1 MTTTTTTVIPAAG
14 CAVTGVIGEGDAR
27 ARTVAARLLA
37 LAGDADRVAV
47 SQADLAAASG
57 LSVRSLR
64 RVMDRLV
71 GAGWVGVARPA
82 TTTAPAS
89 YTVGALREAG
99 IAPAGPAPAPAASGG
114 PRVLSEAEARSP
126 LGRLTPGERVLVDPS
141 LLEGGENIRRDLR
154 VTDGLVGTVR
164 ALGVLKDLHVYP
176 TPTGLVVLDGHRR
189 LAAALRAGL
198 DTVPALVVAVDDEPA
213 RVERQLVSN
222 DEHAR
227 TLPVERA
234 EAIRQLV
241 LLGVPRRDITRRTGA
256 PPAEIDAA
264 QAVAAAP
271 QAVRDLG
278 RASPLLDL
286 VTLGRLADL
295 ADVAGADAA
304 QRAAQ
309 SISRDPAQADH
320 VIERARRDAAN
331 AAARDEAAAA
341 LAATGVT
348 VIDIK
353 DVREG
358 VRELVRLVDG
368 DGGSITPSDHASCP
382 GHAAYMVV
390 DWSAD
395 DQDGVHS
402 YKPVYVCTQWAAQ
415 GHRDFHS
422 RSGAQSEQ
430 DAERRARVRRS
441 NADLDAANAVRRT
454 WIRDVLLGR
463 PRPPVEGV
471 AAYELRVA
479 RWAHANVSQVARD
492 KGLERIGVDPDSLV
506 EPATPLEAAR
516 ALLAL
521 HLALMEGAIEKTAW
535 RPDGHGDVYLRMV
548 RAHLGALTAWG
559 YAPSPIEKRIM
570 TGTTDE
576 GDADTGAAAEGGEAA

>member
-14 CAVTGVIGEGDAR
+14 GAVIGEGDAQ

-37 LAGDADRVAV
+37 LAGGADRVAV

-71 GAGWVGVARPA
+71 GAGWVGVARQA

-99 IAPAGPAPAPAASGG
+99 IAPAGPAPASAASGG

-278 RASPLLDL
+278 RTSPLLDL

-331 AAARDEAAAA
+331 AAAREGAAAA

-348 VIDIK
+348 VIDIG
-353 DVREG
+353 DVAREG
-358 VRELVRLVDG
+358 VRELGMLVDG
-368 DGGSITPSDHASCP
+368 AGGSITPSDHASCP

-415 GHRDFHS
+415 GHRPCS
-422 RSGAQSEQ
+422 RSGAQPEQ
-430 DAERRARVRRS
+430 DAGRRARVRRS
-441 NADLDAANAVRRT
+441 NAALDAANAVRRT

-471 AAYELRVA
+471 TAYELRVA
-479 RWAHANVSQVARD
+479 RWAHANVSPIARD

-535 RPDGHGDVYLRMV
+535 RPDGHGDVYLRMI

-559 YAPSPIEKRIM
+559 YAPAPIEKRIM
-570 TGTTDE
+570 TSTTDE

>member
-1 MTTTTTTVIPAAG
+1 MTTTTTTAIPAAG
-14 CAVTGVIGEGDAR
+14 DPATGVIGEGDAR

-99 IAPAGPAPAPAASGG
+99 IAPAGPAPSPAASGG

-256 PPAEIDAA
+256 PGAEIDAA

-278 RASPLLDL
+278 RTSPLLDL

-309 SISRDPAQADH
+309 SISH
-320 VIERARRDAAN
+320 
-331 AAARDEAAAA
+331 
-341 LAATGVT
+341 
-348 VIDIK
+348 
-353 DVREG
+353 
-358 VRELVRLVDG
+358 LVG
-368 DGGSITPSDHASCP
+368 PH
-382 GHAAYMVV
+382 
-390 DWSAD
+390 
-395 DQDGVHS
+395 
-402 YKPVYVCTQWAAQ
+402 
-415 GHRDFHS
+415 
-422 RSGAQSEQ
+422 
-430 DAERRARVRRS
+430 
-441 NADLDAANAVRRT
+441 
-454 WIRDVLLGR
+454 
-463 PRPPVEGV
+463 
-471 AAYELRVA
+471 
-479 RWAHANVSQVARD
+479 
-492 KGLERIGVDPDSLV
+492 
-506 EPATPLEAAR
+506 LEAADD
-516 ALLAL
+516 L
-521 HLALMEGAIEKTAW
+521 
-535 RPDGHGDVYLRMV
+535 
-548 RAHLGALTAWG
+548 
-559 YAPSPIEKRIM
+559 SPKKFGRRTFTFRIAV
-570 TGTTDE
+570 TDL
-576 GDADTGAAAEGGEAA
+576 GGETPA

>member
-14 CAVTGVIGEGDAR
+14 DPATGVIGEGDAR

-64 RVMDRLV
+64 RVMDRLA
-71 GAGWVGVARPA
+71 GAGWVDVARPA

-278 RASPLLDL
+278 RTSPLLDL
-286 VTLGRLADL
+286 VTLGRLAAL

-331 AAARDEAAAA
+331 AAAREEAAAA
-341 LAATGVT
+341 LAATGLT
-348 VIDIK
+348 IIDIG
-353 DVREG
+353 DVAQKG
-358 VRELVRLVDG
+358 VRELGMLVDG
-368 DGGSITPSDHASCP
+368 AGGPITPSDHASCP

-390 DWSAD
+390 DWSVD

-430 DAERRARVRRS
+430 DAGRRARVRRS
-441 NADLDAANAVRRT
+441 NAALDAANAVRRT
-454 WIRDVLLGR
+454 WIRDVLLAR

-570 TGTTDE
+570 TGTDE
-576 GDADTGAAAEGGEAA
+576 GDAGAGAAAEGGEAA

>member
-14 CAVTGVIGEGDAR
+14 GAAIGEGDAR

-37 LAGDADRVAV
+37 LACDADRVAV

-99 IAPAGPAPAPAASGG
+99 IAPAGPAPASAASGG

-256 PPAEIDAA
+256 PGAEIDAA

-278 RASPLLDL
+278 RTSPLLDL

-348 VIDIK
+348 VIDIG
-353 DVREG
+353 DVAREG
-358 VRELVRLVDG
+358 VRELVMLVDG
-368 DGGSITPSDHASCP
+368 ASGSITPSDHASCP

-390 DWSAD
+390 DWSVD

-471 AAYELRVA
+471 TAYELRVA
-479 RWAHANVSQVARD
+479 RWAHANVSSVARD

-535 RPDGHGDVYLRMV
+535 RSDGHGDVYLRMV

-559 YAPSPIEKRIM
+559 YAPAPIEKRIM

>member
-14 CAVTGVIGEGDAR
+14 GAVIGEGDAR

-37 LAGDADRVAV
+37 LAGAADRVAV

-82 TTTAPAS
+82 TTTTPAS

-278 RASPLLDL
+278 RTSPLLDL

-348 VIDIK
+348 VIDIR

-358 VRELVRLVDG
+358 VRELVMLVDG

-382 GHAAYMVV
+382 GHAAYMVI

-395 DQDGVHS
+395 DQGGVHS

-415 GHRDFHS
+415 GHRPCS

-430 DAERRARVRRS
+430 DAGRRARVRRS

-479 RWAHANVSQVARD
+479 RWAHANVSPVARD
-492 KGLERIGVDPDSLV
+492 KGLERLGVDPDSLV

-535 RPDGHGDVYLRMV
+535 RSDGHGDVYLRMV

-570 TGTTDE
+570 TGTDE
-576 GDADTGAAAEGGEAA
+576 GDAGAGAAAEGGEAA

>member
-1 MTTTTTTVIPAAG
+1 MTTTTTTTTAAG
-14 CAVTGVIGEGDAR
+14 GAVIGEGDAR

-99 IAPAGPAPAPAASGG
+99 IAPAGPAPASAASGG

-278 RASPLLDL
+278 RTSPLLDL
-286 VTLGRLADL
+286 VTLGRLAAL

-348 VIDIK
+348 VIDIR

-358 VRELVRLVDG
+358 VRELVMLVDG
-368 DGGSITPSDHASCP
+368 AGRTITPSDHASCP
-382 GHAAYMVV
+382 GHAAYMVI

-430 DAERRARVRRS
+430 DAERRARVRRN

-454 WIRDVLLGR
+454 WIRDVLLAR
-463 PRPPVEGV
+463 PRPPIEGV

-479 RWAHANVSQVARD
+479 RWAHANVSPIARD

-559 YAPSPIEKRIM
+559 YAPAPIEKRIM
-570 TGTTDE
+570 TSTTDE

>member
-1 MTTTTTTVIPAAG
+1 MTTTTTTAIPAAG
-14 CAVTGVIGEGDAR
+14 SPAAGVIGEGDVR

-37 LAGDADRVAV
+37 LAGGADRVAV

-71 GAGWVGVARPA
+71 GAGWVGLARPA

-189 LAAALRAGL
+189 LAAALRVGL

-271 QAVRDLG
+271 QTVRDLG
-278 RASPLLDL
+278 RTSPLLDL

-295 ADVAGADAA
+295 ADVAGEDAA

-309 SISRDPAQADH
+309 SISRNPAQADH

-331 AAARDEAAAA
+331 ARAREEAAAA
-341 LAATGVT
+341 LAATGLT
-348 VIDIK
+348 IIDIM
-353 DVREG
+353 DVAREG
-358 VRELVRLVDG
+358 VRELGMLVDG
-368 DGGSITPSDHASCP
+368 ASEPITPSDHASCP

-390 DWSAD
+390 DWSVD

-402 YKPVYVCTQWAAQ
+402 YKPIYVCTQWAAQ
-415 GHRDFHS
+415 GHRPCS
-422 RSGAQSEQ
+422 RSGAQSEPE
-430 DAERRARVRRS
+430 AARRAEVRRS
-441 NADLDAANAVRRT
+441 NAALDAANAVRRT
-454 WIRDVLLGR
+454 WIRDVLLAR

-479 RWAHANVSQVARD
+479 RWAHANVSPVARD
-492 KGLERIGVDPDSLV
+492 KGLERLGVAPASLV

-521 HLALMEGAIEKTAW
+521 HLALMEGSIEKTAW
-535 RPDGHGDVYLRMV
+535 RSDDHGDVYLRMV

-570 TGTTDE
+570 TGTDE
-576 GDADTGAAAEGGEAA
+576 GDAGAGVDAEGGEAA

>member
-1 MTTTTTTVIPAAG
+1 MTTTTTTTTAAG

-99 IAPAGPAPAPAASGG
+99 IAPAGPAPSPAASGG

-198 DTVPALVVAVDDEPA
+198 DTVPALVVAVDDEHA

-256 PPAEIDAA
+256 PGAEIDAA

-278 RASPLLDL
+278 RTSPLLDL

-348 VIDIK
+348 VIDIR

-358 VRELVRLVDG
+358 VRELVMLVDG

-479 RWAHANVSQVARD
+479 RWAHANVSPIARD

-570 TGTTDE
+570 TSTTDE
-576 GDADTGAAAEGGEAA
+576 GDADTGAAVEGGEAA

>member
-1 MTTTTTTVIPAAG
+1 MTTTTTTTTAAG
-14 CAVTGVIGEGDAR
+14 GAVIGEGDAR

-37 LAGDADRVAV
+37 LAGDDDRVAV

-71 GAGWVGVARPA
+71 GAGWVGVARLA

-99 IAPAGPAPAPAASGG
+99 IAPAGPAPSPAASGG

-278 RASPLLDL
+278 RTSPLLDL

-331 AAARDEAAAA
+331 AAAREGAAAA
-341 LAATGVT
+341 LAAAGVT
-348 VIDIK
+348 VIDIG
-353 DVREG
+353 DVAREG
-358 VRELVRLVDG
+358 VRELGMLVDG
-368 DGGSITPSDHASCP
+368 AGGSITPSDHASCP

-390 DWSAD
+390 DWSVD

-415 GHRDFHS
+415 GHWPCS
-422 RSGAQSEQ
+422 RSGAQPEQ
-430 DAERRARVRRS
+430 DAGRRARVRRS

-479 RWAHANVSQVARD
+479 RWAHANVSPIARD

-559 YAPSPIEKRIM
+559 YAPAPIEKRIM
-570 TGTTDE
+570 TGTDE
-576 GDADTGAAAEGGEAA
+576 GDAGTGAAAEGGEAA

>member
-1 MTTTTTTVIPAAG
+1 MTTTTTTAIPAAG
-14 CAVTGVIGEGDAR
+14 GAVIGEGDAR

-37 LAGDADRVAV
+37 LAGGADRVAV

-99 IAPAGPAPAPAASGG
+99 IAPAGPAPSPAASGG

-198 DTVPALVVAVDDEPA
+198 DTVPALVVAVDNEPA

-256 PPAEIDAA
+256 PGAEIDAA

-271 QAVRDLG
+271 QVVRDLG
-278 RASPLLDL
+278 RTSPLLDL

-341 LAATGVT
+341 LAATGLT
-348 VIDIK
+348 VIDIR
-353 DVREG
+353 DVAQKG
-358 VRELVRLVDG
+358 VRELGMLVDG

-390 DWSAD
+390 DWSTD

-415 GHRDFHS
+415 GHRPCS

-441 NADLDAANAVRRT
+441 NAALDAANAVRRT
-454 WIRDVLLGR
+454 WIRDVLLAR

-535 RPDGHGDVYLRMV
+535 RPDGHGDVYLRMI

-559 YAPSPIEKRIM
+559 YAPAPIEKRIM
-570 TGTTDE
+570 TDTDE
-576 GDADTGAAAEGGEAA
+576 GDAGTGAAAEGGEAA

>member
-1 MTTTTTTVIPAAG
+1 MTTTTTTTTAIPAAG
-14 CAVTGVIGEGDAR
+14 GAVIGEGDAR
-27 ARTVAARLLA
+27 ARAVAARLLA

-154 VTDGLVGTVR
+154 VTDGLVGTVL

-256 PPAEIDAA
+256 PGAEIDAA

-278 RASPLLDL
+278 RTSPLLDL

-348 VIDIK
+348 VIDIG
-353 DVREG
+353 DVAQKG
-358 VRELVRLVDG
+358 VRELSMLVDG
-368 DGGSITPSDHASCP
+368 DGGSITPSDHASCL
-382 GHAAYMVV
+382 GHAAYMVI

-395 DQDGVHS
+395 DQGGVHS

-415 GHRDFHS
+415 GHRPCS
-422 RSGAQSEQ
+422 RSGAQPEQ
-430 DAERRARVRRS
+430 DAGRRARVRRS

-479 RWAHANVSQVARD
+479 RWAHANVSPIARD
-492 KGLERIGVDPDSLV
+492 KGLERLGVDPDSLV

-535 RPDGHGDVYLRMV
+535 RSDGHGDVYLRMV

-570 TGTTDE
+570 TGTDE
-576 GDADTGAAAEGGEAA
+576 GDAGTGAAAEGGEAA

>member
-1 MTTTTTTVIPAAG
+1 MTTTTTTTTAIPAA
-14 CAVTGVIGEGDAR
+14 GVIGEGDAR

-99 IAPAGPAPAPAASGG
+99 IAPAGPAPASAASGG

-256 PPAEIDAA
+256 PGAEIDAA

-278 RASPLLDL
+278 RTSPLLDL

-348 VIDIK
+348 VIDIG
-353 DVREG
+353 DVAQKG
-358 VRELVRLVDG
+358 VRELSMLVDG

-382 GHAAYMVV
+382 GHAAYMVI

-395 DQDGVHS
+395 DQGGVHS

-415 GHRDFHS
+415 GHRPCS
-422 RSGAQSEQ
+422 RSGAQPEQ
-430 DAERRARVRRS
+430 DAGRRARVRRS

-479 RWAHANVSQVARD
+479 RWAHANVSPIARD
-492 KGLERIGVDPDSLV
+492 KGLERLGVDPDSLV

-535 RPDGHGDVYLRMV
+535 RSDGHGDVYLRMV

-570 TGTTDE
+570 TGTDE
-576 GDADTGAAAEGGEAA
+576 GDAGTGAAAEGGEAA

>member
-14 CAVTGVIGEGDAR
+14 GAVIGEGDAR

-37 LAGDADRVAV
+37 LAGGADRVSV

-99 IAPAGPAPAPAASGG
+99 IAPAGPAPSPATAGG

-189 LAAALRAGL
+189 LDAALRAGL
-198 DTVPALVVAVDDEPA
+198 DTVPALVVAVDDEHA

-256 PPAEIDAA
+256 PSAEIDAA

-278 RASPLLDL
+278 RTSPLLDL

-331 AAARDEAAAA
+331 TAARDEAAAA

-348 VIDIK
+348 VIDIR

-358 VRELVRLVDG
+358 VRELVMLVDG
-368 DGGSITPSDHASCP
+368 DGRTITPSDHASCP

-430 DAERRARVRRS
+430 DAEQRARVRRS
-441 NADLDAANAVRRT
+441 NMALDAANAVRRT

-492 KGLERIGVDPDSLV
+492 NGLERIGVDPDSLV

-535 RPDGHGDVYLRMV
+535 RPGAHGDVYLRMV
-548 RAHLGALTAWG
+548 REHLGALTAWG
-559 YAPSPIEKRIM
+559 YAPAPIEKQIM
-570 TGTTDE
+570 TSTTDE

>member
-14 CAVTGVIGEGDAR
+14 DPATGVIGEGDAR

-37 LAGDADRVAV
+37 LAGGADRVAV

-82 TTTAPAS
+82 TTTTPAS

-99 IAPAGPAPAPAASGG
+99 IAPAGPAPAPATAGG

-278 RASPLLDL
+278 RTSPLLDL

-348 VIDIK
+348 VIDIR

-358 VRELVRLVDG
+358 VRELVMLVDG

-430 DAERRARVRRS
+430 DAGRRARVRRS

-479 RWAHANVSQVARD
+479 RWAHANVSPVARD

-570 TGTTDE
+570 TGTDE
-576 GDADTGAAAEGGEAA
+576 GDAGAGAAAEGGEAA

>member
-1 MTTTTTTVIPAAG
+1 MTTTTTTAIPAAG
-14 CAVTGVIGEGDAR
+14 DPAAGVIGEGDAR

-37 LAGDADRVAV
+37 LAGGADRVAV

-71 GAGWVGVARPA
+71 GAGWVDVARPA

-278 RASPLLDL
+278 RTSPLLDL

-295 ADVAGADAA
+295 ADVAGEAAA

-331 AAARDEAAAA
+331 AAAREEAAAA
-341 LAATGVT
+341 LAATGLT
-348 VIDIK
+348 VIDVR

-358 VRELVRLVDG
+358 VRELVMLVDG
-368 DGGSITPSDHASCP
+368 DGEPITPSDHASCP

-390 DWSAD
+390 DWSVD
-395 DQDGVHS
+395 DQGGVHS

-430 DAERRARVRRS
+430 DAGRRARVRRS
-441 NADLDAANAVRRT
+441 NAALDSANAVRRT

-479 RWAHANVSQVARD
+479 RWAHANVSPVARD
-492 KGLERIGVDPDSLV
+492 KGLGRIGVDPDSLV

-570 TGTTDE
+570 TGTDE
-576 GDADTGAAAEGGEAA
+576 GDAGTGVDAEGGEAA

>member
-1 MTTTTTTVIPAAG
+1 MTTTTTTAIPAA
-14 CAVTGVIGEGDAR
+14 GVIGEGDAR

-37 LAGDADRVAV
+37 LAGAADRVAV

-71 GAGWVGVARPA
+71 GAGWVSLARPA

-99 IAPAGPAPAPAASGG
+99 IAPASPAPAPAASGG

-176 TPTGLVVLDGHRR
+176 TPTALVVLDGHRR

-278 RASPLLDL
+278 RTSPLLDL

-309 SISRDPAQADH
+309 SISHDPAQADH

-331 AAARDEAAAA
+331 AAAREEAAAA
-341 LAATGVT
+341 LAATDVT

-358 VRELVRLVDG
+358 VRELGMLVDG
-368 DGGSITPSDHASCP
+368 AGGSITPSDHASCP

-415 GHRDFHS
+415 GHRPCS

-430 DAERRARVRRS
+430 DAGRRARVRRS
-441 NADLDAANAVRRT
+441 NAALDAANAVRRT

-535 RPDGHGDVYLRMV
+535 RPDGHGDVYLRMI

-570 TGTTDE
+570 TGTDE
-576 GDADTGAAAEGGEAA
+576 GDAGTGTAAEGGEAA

>member
-1 MTTTTTTVIPAAG
+1 MTTTTTTTTAAG
-14 CAVTGVIGEGDAR
+14 GAVIGEGDAR

-37 LAGDADRVAV
+37 LAGDADRVSV

-71 GAGWVGVARPA
+71 GAGWVGLARPA

-89 YTVGALREAG
+89 YTVGGLREAG
-99 IAPAGPAPAPAASGG
+99 IAPAGPAPAPATAGG

-256 PPAEIDAA
+256 PGVEIDAA
-264 QAVAAAP
+264 QAVATAP

-278 RASPLLDL
+278 RTSPLLDL

-331 AAARDEAAAA
+331 AAARDEAATA
-341 LAATGVT
+341 LAATGVP
-348 VIDIK
+348 VIDIG
-353 DVREG
+353 DVAWKG

-368 DGGSITPSDHASCP
+368 DGRTITPSDHASCP

-390 DWSAD
+390 DWGVD

-415 GHRDFHS
+415 GHRDLHS

-430 DAERRARVRRS
+430 DAEQRARVRR
-441 NADLDAANAVRRT
+441 NNMALDAANAVRRT

-479 RWAHANVSQVARD
+479 RWAHANVSPVARD
-492 KGLERIGVDPDSLV
+492 KGLGRIGVDPDSLV

-535 RPDGHGDVYLRMV
+535 RPGAHGDVYLRMV
-548 RAHLGALTAWG
+548 REHLGALAAWG
-559 YAPSPIEKRIM
+559 YAPAPIEKQIM
-570 TGTTDE
+570 TGTVADD
-576 GDADTGAAAEGGEAA
+576 GDADAGADVDAEGGEAA

>member
-1 MTTTTTTVIPAAG
+1 MTTTTTTTTAAG

-37 LAGDADRVAV
+37 LAGDADLVAV

-64 RVMDRLV
+64 RVMDRLA
-71 GAGWVGVARPA
+71 GAGWVGLARPA

-99 IAPAGPAPAPAASGG
+99 IAPAGPAPAPAAGG

-256 PPAEIDAA
+256 PGAEIDAA

-271 QAVRDLG
+271 QTVRDLG
-278 RASPLLDL
+278 RTSPLLDL

-309 SISRDPAQADH
+309 SISRNPAQADH

-331 AAARDEAAAA
+331 AAAREEAAAA
-341 LAATGVT
+341 LAATGLT
-348 VIDIK
+348 IIDIG
-353 DVREG
+353 DVAQKG
-358 VRELVRLVDG
+358 VRELVMLVDG
-368 DGGSITPSDHASCP
+368 DGEPITPSDHASCP

-415 GHRDFHS
+415 GHRLCS
-422 RSGAQSEQ
+422 RSGAQSEPE
-430 DAERRARVRRS
+430 AARRAEVRRN
-441 NADLDAANAVRRT
+441 NAALDAANAVRRT
-454 WIRDVLLGR
+454 WIRDVLLAR
-463 PRPPVEGV
+463 PRLPVEGV

-479 RWAHANVSQVARD
+479 RWAHANVSPVARD
-492 KGLERIGVDPDSLV
+492 KGLERLGVDPGSLV

-535 RPDGHGDVYLRMV
+535 RSDDHGDVYLRMI

-570 TGTTDE
+570 TGTDE
-576 GDADTGAAAEGGEAA
+576 GDADTDVEAEGGEAA